1 VLIRHGVRLTAR
13 QAEIF
18 DAIERA
24 GQRGVLCEVL
34 AGMFYPDKPRP
45 AAEKLIAVHIHDLN
59 NMLEETDVLITS
71 GRWRSP
77 YRVARRQS

>member
-1 VLIRHGVRLTAR
+1 MRHGVRLTAR

-18 DAIERA
+18 DTIERA

-59 NMLEETDVLITS
+59 NMLEATDVLITS
-71 GRWRSP
+71 SRWRSP